1 MSAASESVQVA
12 HYPIRAA
19 CRQQRGPQAKG
30 KIFLGMARRLPPL
43 NALRAFEA
51 AARLGS
57 FSAAAQELRVTDS
70 AVSQQVRTL
79 ERYLGTRL
87 FKRLPRGLLLT
98 ELGSTYLPV
107 LTAGFDRLSEAT
119 VRLRSG
125 GVRGLLTVAALPAFA
140 SGWLLPRIRRF
151 RERYPRVD
159 VLLKTGR
166 ALADFRREDVDVA
179 IRFGAASTGDT
190 KSILLL
196 PEDVF
201 PVASPSLVSTS
212 RIPMQ
217 VADLRTLP
225 LLHDVDAHPG
235 QPWLSWRAWFE
246 RAGVESP
253 NALRG
258 LQFTDSIVLAEAA
271 VAGLGVAL
279 GRGPNI
285 EELLAR
291 GQLVRLTQDS
301 WRAAWSYRL
310 VAPPVNFSRPNV
322 RAFVDWIA
330 AEARG
335 NHPRTRALPVE

>member
-1 MSAASESVQVA
+1 
-12 HYPIRAA
+12 
-19 CRQQRGPQAKG
+19 
-30 KIFLGMARRLPPL
+30 MARRLPPL

-125 GVRGLLTVAALPAFA
+125 GVGGLLTVAALPAFA
-140 SGWLLPRIRRF
+140 SGWLLPRIGRF

-159 VLLKTGR
+159 LLLKTSR

-179 IRFGAASTGDT
+179 IRFGAGTSADT

-201 PVASPSLVSTS
+201 PVA
-212 RIPMQ
+212 
-217 VADLRTLP
+217 
-225 LLHDVDAHPG
+225 H
-235 QPWLSWRAWFE
+235 FE
-246 RAGVESP
+246 KLWGDMT
-253 NALRG
+253 ALREFDTRFVVVPR
-258 LQFTDSIVLAEAA
+258 L
-271 VAGLGVAL
+271 
-279 GRGPNI
+279 
-285 EELLAR
+285 R
-291 GQLVRLTQDS
+291 GQQLKEQAQLDGWLRDGS
-301 WRAAWSYRL
+301 AAYIETL
-310 VAPPVNFSRPNV
+310 CEF
-322 RAFVDWIA
+322 
-330 AEARG
+330 
-335 NHPRTRALPVE
+335 

>member
-1 MSAASESVQVA
+1 M
-12 HYPIRAA
+12 
-19 CRQQRGPQAKG
+19 
-30 KIFLGMARRLPPL
+30 
-43 NALRAFEA
+43 
-51 AARLGS
+51 
-57 FSAAAQELRVTDS
+57 TDS

-125 GVRGLLTVAALPAFA
+125 GVGGLLTVAALPAFA
-140 SGWLLPRIRRF
+140 SGWLLPRIGRF

-159 VLLKTGR
+159 LLLKTGR

-179 IRFGAASTGDT
+179 IRFGAGAGADT

-196 PEDVF
+196 SEDVF
-201 PVASPSLVSTS
+201 PVASPSLVPASL
-212 RIPMQ
+212 IPMQ
-217 VADLRTLP
+217 VADLRGLP
-225 LLHDVDAHPG
+225 LLHDVDAHPR
-235 QPWLSWRAWFE
+235 QPWLSWQAWFE

-253 NALRG
+253 TALRG
-258 LQFTDSIVLAEAA
+258 LQFTDSIVLADAA

-285 EELLAR
+285 EGLLAR
-291 GQLVRLTQDS
+291 GQLLRLTQDS

-322 RAFVDWIA
+322 RAFVDWIV

-335 NHPRTRALPVE
+335 NRPHTRALPVE

>member
-1 MSAASESVQVA
+1 
-12 HYPIRAA
+12 
-19 CRQQRGPQAKG
+19 
-30 KIFLGMARRLPPL
+30 MARRLPPL

-119 VRLRSG
+119 LRLRSK
-125 GVRGLLTVAALPAFA
+125 GVGGLLTVAALPAFA
-140 SGWLLPRIRRF
+140 SGWLLPRIGRF
-151 RERYPRVD
+151 QERHPRVD
-159 VLLKTGR
+159 LLLKTSR

-179 IRFGAASTGDT
+179 IRFGAGDSTDT

-212 RIPMQ
+212 LIPMQ
-217 VADLRTLP
+217 VAELRALP
-225 LLHDVDAHPG
+225 LLHDVDAQPG
-235 QPWLSWRAWFE
+235 QPWLSWQAWFE

-253 NALRG
+253 TALRG
-258 LQFTDSIVLAEAA
+258 LQFTDSIILADAA

-285 EELLAR
+285 EGQLAR
-291 GQLVRLTQDS
+291 GQLVRLTRDS

-322 RAFVDWIA
+322 RAFVDWIV

-335 NHPRTRALPVE
+335 NTPHTRSLPVE